1 VNGEPSLTRWAAAC
15 ARHAIDG
22 FARFEEDDPAG
33 LAIAAAEAWA
43 LGDGRPQ
50 ANPDAAFEAQL
61 AARDAADA
69 GDHALASAIR
79 AAGAAAASIE
89 DGRLAAVA
97 AAYAVEAI
105 ELSSAACELASRVA
119 AERRW
124 QWVELDEPLRSEI
137 LGVEPPAP
145 LPAACAIDTMH

>member
-1 VNGEPSLTRWAAAC
+1 MIGGPALTRWAAAC

-22 FARFEEDDPAG
+22 FARFEQGDPAG

-43 LGDGRPQ
+43 SGHGATPACR
-50 ANPDAAFEAQL
+50 DAAFEAQL
-61 AARDAADA
+61 AAREAADA

-79 AAGAAAASIE
+79 AAGAAAASVE

-105 ELSSAACELASRVA
+105 ELSSAACEIASRVA

-124 QWVELDEPLRSEI
+124 QWGELDEHLRSEI
-137 LGVEPPAP
+137 LGDEPPAP
-145 LPAACAIDTMH
+145 PPAACAIDTAP